1 MELPLAGHEPTLVM
15 SWMKMDMMVNGTGIS
30 SPTTMPTGNGMTAP
44 ASRSKASMI
53 MPPTI
58 RLVTGR
64 LSHPFQSTASTFDM
78 GSWDETYAAY
88 LDARKRFNDLKLI

>member
-1 MELPLAGHEPTLVM
+1 
-15 SWMKMDMMVNGTGIS
+15 
-30 SPTTMPTGNGMTAP
+30 
-44 ASRSKASMI
+44 

-78 GSWDETYAAY
+78 GSWDEAYAAY